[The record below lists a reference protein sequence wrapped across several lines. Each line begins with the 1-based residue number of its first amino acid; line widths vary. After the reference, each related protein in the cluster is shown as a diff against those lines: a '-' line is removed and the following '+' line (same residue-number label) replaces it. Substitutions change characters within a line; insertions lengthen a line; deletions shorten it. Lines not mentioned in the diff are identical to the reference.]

1 MKYSALFPSEKG
13 VPFSVR
19 RKSGRRQLV
28 SLPPAGRTF
37 EAAVEVLSEW
47 ATVRPAV
54 RGDNNDLGNYNNRP
68 NRFGMTLGGFRVS
81 VASMRTYN
89 HLFEKVC
96 DYENL
101 YDAYLGAS
109 SGKTKKEYV
118 IEFEKNLDNN
128 LYALQCELLTH
139 AYKPRPQRKAIE

>member
-1 MKYSALFPSEKG
+1 MKTYS
-13 VPFSVR
+13 
-19 RKSGRRQLV
+19 
-28 SLPPAGRTF
+28 
-37 EAAVEVLSEW
+37 
-47 ATVRPAV
+47 
-54 RGDNNDLGNYNNRP
+54 
-68 NRFGMTLGGFRVS
+68 
-81 VASMRTYN
+81 

-96 DYENL
+96 DHDNL
-101 YDAYLGAS
+101 YDAFLNAS